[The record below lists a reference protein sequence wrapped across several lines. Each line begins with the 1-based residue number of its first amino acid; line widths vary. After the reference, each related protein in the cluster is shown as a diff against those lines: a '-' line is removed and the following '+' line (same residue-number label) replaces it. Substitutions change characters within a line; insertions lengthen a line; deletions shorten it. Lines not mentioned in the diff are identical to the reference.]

1 MRTIYRT
8 VNIYPAT
15 NFEGRIVVEKLTVP
29 QLINEFRVL
38 HGTLNIY
45 NLVQQI
51 LPLVPSFGQLNPI
64 NIPKLR
70 F

>member
-1 MRTIYRT
+1 VRTIYRT

-51 LPLVPSFGQLNPI
+51 LPLVPSFSQLNPI